1 MAKTS
6 PFITQLARSLATHAA
21 DEGVLAKVVQDC
33 IDISA
38 ALEEN
43 SDVRQALCRVSVPES
58 KRIEMFNDALH
69 STAHKFSVNAFL
81 LLIERGE
88 LQHASRFVDF
98 LRRAASRVG
107 LSELRITSAF
117 HLSETEKNKLT
128 RAVGLDPKNV
138 TMTESVSPS
147 LIGGFMM
154 DIGDI
159 RHDASILGKMKRL
172 ERALQA

>member
-21 DEGVLAKVVQDC
+21 EEGVLAKVVQDC
-33 IDISA
+33 IDIST

-58 KRIEMFNDALH
+58 KRIELFNEALH

-81 LLIERGE
+81 LLIDRGE
-88 LQHASRFVDF
+88 LQHATRFVDF
-98 LRRAASRVG
+98 LRRAATRAG

-117 HLSETEKNKLT
+117 QLSDSEKNKLT
-128 RAVGLDPKNV
+128 HAVGLDPKNV
-138 TMTESVSPS
+138 TMTESVSPN
-147 LIGGFMM
+147 LLGGVMI

>member
-6 PFITQLARSLATHAA
+6 PFITQLARSLAAQAA
-21 DEGVLAKVVQDC
+21 EEGVLAKVVQDC
-33 IDISA
+33 IEISA

-43 SDVRQALCRVSVPES
+43 SDVRQALCRVSVPEL
-58 KRIEMFNDALH
+58 KRIEMFNEALH

-98 LRRAASRVG
+98 LRRAAARAG

-117 HLSETEKNKLT
+117 HMTDSDKNKLT

-138 TMTESVSPS
+138 TMTEYVSPN
-147 LIGGFMM
+147 LLGGFMM
-154 DIGDI
+154 DIGDV

-172 ERALQA
+172 EMALQA